1 MVLQRSPTHSL
12 ILQISTICLPS
23 TRVGRKPW
31 DADITKTIPEV
42 LQEVGR
48 ANMNPELQSIVERA
62 LTEGLCCWGRRAE
75 VGRNMVWRKEQP
87 VLYKTGPGAGSYRVN
102 SVARQVDT
110 ERQFGQL

>member
-1 MVLQRSPTHSL
+1 MVLQRSPAYSL
-12 ILQISTICLPS
+12 IPQISTICLPS

-62 LTEGLCCWGRRAE
+62 LTEEKSKACVVGGGGRGWGGTWSGERNSQSCTRQDLGL
-75 VGRNMVWRKEQP
+75 
-87 VLYKTGPGAGSYRVN
+87 VLTGLTVLPDR
-102 SVARQVDT
+102 
-110 ERQFGQL
+110 